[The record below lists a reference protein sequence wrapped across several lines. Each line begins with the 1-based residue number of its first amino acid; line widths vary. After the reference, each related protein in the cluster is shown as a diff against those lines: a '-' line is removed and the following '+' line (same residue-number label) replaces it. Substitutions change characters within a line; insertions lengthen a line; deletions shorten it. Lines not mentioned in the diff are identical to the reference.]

1 MKFTKRK
8 VPQFLKT
15 HGNTIGTFAGVLAGI
30 ALGFILR
37 QTRSEPWTQKEVR
50 GNINAEGVTILSK

>member
-37 QTRSEPWTQKEVR
+37 QTRSEPWTQKEVS
-50 GNINAEGVTILSK
+50 GHINA